1 MKSIIIWTSELFR
14 SIRVGWFLA
23 TRQIQRASKWTTGL
37 IIFVM
42 TLTFLNLVVVSG
54 LLVGLIS
61 GSFVQFRDHYSGDIL
76 ITPPNRQTYI
86 KDSTA
91 LVSYLSSHPDVEL
104 YSARYLVGAG
114 ILGTLDRLPKS
125 EQKINRANLSV
136 AGIDP
141 LNEEAM
147 THLSKFV
154 KYGKPL
160 MPGDTQGIL
169 IGANIL
175 KKYSSFA
182 DANIPGLTLLEDVDI
197 GSRVR
202 LTIPSLDGG
211 APIAKEYFVRGIVK
225 SKIDEVSARAFILD
239 EEVRRLIPTRKLDY
253 QEIAVRTNPGKEAAV
268 LADIRAFTGTGL
280 SRVQSSQE
288 AIPTFLRDIETTM
301 GILGN
306 ALSSI
311 ALVVAT
317 ITIFIVIF
325 INAITKRK
333 FIGIMKG
340 IGISPFAV
348 QLSYVIQAF
357 FYGAVG
363 SAIGV
368 ALTFGLLKPFFDKNP
383 INFPF
388 SDGILV
394 ATPEGALLRIGILMV
409 VVLLAGYIPAWLIVR
424 KNTLDAILGR

>member
-1 MKSIIIWTSELFR
+1 MQRIAERLHEFFHA
-14 SIRVGWFLA
+14 IRVGWFLA
-23 TRQIQRASKWTTGL
+23 LRHIRRASKWTTGL
-37 IIFVM
+37 IIFIMV
-42 TLTFLNLVVVSG
+42 LTFLNLVVVSG

-61 GSFVQFRDHYSGDIL
+61 GSFVQFREHYSGDII

-86 KDSTA
+86 KNSQA
-91 LVSYLSSHPDVEL
+91 LVSFLSSHPDVTNF
-104 YSARYLVGAG
+104 APRYLVGAG
-114 ILGTLDRLPKS
+114 ILGTLDKLPKS
-125 EQKINRANLSV
+125 EEKLNRANLSV

-141 LNEEAM
+141 DKEEIV
-147 THLSKFV
+147 TELSKFV
-154 KYGKPL
+154 KYGAPL
-160 MPGDTQGIL
+160 QEGDTQGII

-202 LTIPSLDGG
+202 LTIANADSDV
-211 APIAKEYFVRGIVK
+211 PIAKDYIVRGIMK
-225 SKIDEVSARAFILD
+225 SKIDEVSSRAFILD
-239 EEVRRLIPTRKLDY
+239 EEVRRLVPARKLDY
-253 QEIAVRTNPGKEAAV
+253 QEIAVRVKPGTTEAVLGDIKNFLGTNP
-268 LADIRAFTGTGL
+268 

-288 AIPTFLRDIETTM
+288 AIPSFLRDIETTM

-325 INAITKRK
+325 INAVTKRK

-368 ALTFGLLKPFFDKNP
+368 ALTFGLLKPFFERNP
-383 INFPF
+383 IDFPF

-394 ATPEGALLRIGILMV
+394 VTPDGAILRIAILMV
-409 VVLLAGYIPAWLIVR
+409 VVLFAGFIPAWIIVR

>member
-1 MKSIIIWTSELFR
+1 MRAFSARLHEFFHAT
-14 SIRVGWFLA
+14 RVGWFLA
-23 TRQIQRASKWTTGL
+23 LRHIRRASKWTTGL

-42 TLTFLNLVVVSG
+42 VLTFLNLVVVSG
-54 LLVGLIS
+54 LLLGLIS

-76 ITPPNRQTYI
+76 VTPLDRETYI
-86 KDSTA
+86 RNSS
-91 LVSYLSSHPDVEL
+91 LVASYLRTDPAVTAF
-104 YSARYLVGAG
+104 SARYIVGG
-114 ILGTLDRLPKS
+114 SILGTLDRLPKS
-125 EQKINRANLSV
+125 EEKKNLASLSI
-136 AGIDP
+136 AGINPED
-141 LNEEAM
+141 EEIV
-147 THLSKFV
+147 TEFSRFV
-154 KYGKPL
+154 KYGHPL

-182 DANIPGLTLLEDVDI
+182 DANIPGLTLLENVDI

-202 LTIPSLDGG
+202 VILAGDSE
-211 APIAKEYFVRGIVK
+211 APVAKEYIVRGIVK
-225 SKIDEVSARAFILD
+225 SKIDQVSSRAFILD
-239 EEVRRLIPTRKLDY
+239 DEVRRLLPTRKLDY
-253 QEIAVRTNPGKEAAV
+253 QEIAIVTKPGAAPATIEGIQAS
-268 LADIRAFTGTGL
+268 LGTGAA
-280 SRVQSSQE
+280 RVQGYQE
-288 AIPTFLRDIETTM
+288 AIPSFLRDIETTM

-325 INAITKRK
+325 INAVTKRK

-363 SAIGV
+363 SGIGV

-383 INFPF
+383 IDFPF

-394 ATPEGALLRIGILMV
+394 VTPDGALIRIAILMV